1 MEEHKKARRRADA
14 QRAPLADDR
23 FRVDVDDGDR
33 SSKLPPMP
41 GGPVEVS
48 TPTPAPASAA
58 VVQPY
63 SGASTVRLPE
73 PAPPAALPA
82 NDLRGSESAE
92 PVSLGAESA
101 AARPAKPSDEDR
113 KLRGIILLAV
123 AGFVVAAGGV
133 FALRAVL
140 APPPVVET
148 PAPAVVTGAGAE
160 VPSDPAPSAVP
171 SADPSSDRF
180 LDLDTEDPA
189 GSAEPSSTSRKR
201 PRKPQTGGQPAPTGP
216 TTGAAPAPSP
226 PAGAGTSTSPGR
238 RSPVIF

>member
-33 SSKLPPMP
+33 SSKLPPVP
-41 GGPVEVS
+41 SGPVEIS
-48 TPTPAPASAA
+48 TLSTPAPSSAA

-63 SGASTVRLPE
+63 SGASTVQLPDV
-73 PAPPAALPA
+73 APQTLPS
-82 NDLRGSESAE
+82 NDHRGSESAE

-101 AARPAKPSDEDR
+101 AARPAKPDEDR

-148 PAPAVVTGAGAE
+148 TPPGVA
-160 VPSDPAPSAVP
+160 
-171 SADPSSDRF
+171 
-180 LDLDTEDPA
+180 
-189 GSAEPSSTSRKR
+189 R
-201 PRKPQTGGQPAPTGP
+201 PNAH
-216 TTGAAPAPSP
+216 AA
-226 PAGAGTSTSPGR
+226 
-238 RSPVIF
+238 

>member
-33 SSKLPPMP
+33 SSKLPPIP
-41 GGPVEVS
+41 SGPMEIS
-48 TPTPAPASAA
+48 TPMPSSAA

-63 SGASTVRLPE
+63 SGASTVQLPDV
-73 PAPPAALPA
+73 APQTVPSV
-82 NDLRGSESAE
+82 DHRGSESAE

-101 AARPAKPSDEDR
+101 AARPAKPDEDR

-140 APPPVVET
+140 APPAVVET
-148 PAPAVVTGAGAE
+148 PPSAVATGAGAE
-160 VPSDPAPSAVP
+160 VPGDTAPSAAP
-171 SADPSSDRF
+171 SGDPSGGRF
-180 LDLDTEDPA
+180 LDLDGEDPA
-189 GSAEPSSTSRKR
+189 ASAEPSSTSRKR
-201 PRKPQTGGQPAPTGP
+201 PRKPAAGSQPAPP
-216 TTGAAPAPSP
+216 TTGAAPTP
-226 PAGAGTSTSPGR
+226 PPDGTGTSTKPGR